1 MLALER
7 MAQDYVRSF
16 ELAEGSRYYFDP
28 MEVYK
33 AVFLHGI
40 KCLGAVEDW
49 REPPEVYVKMW
60 EARGC
65 YELLVESDS
74 MRAWQ
79 QENHTQATFP
89 TKSGPL

>member
-16 ELAEGSRYYFDP
+16 ELADGSRYYFDP

-49 REPPEVYVKMW
+49 REPPEVYVKMC
-60 EARGC
+60 EARDPAAV
-65 YELLVESDS
+65 LESLTS
-74 MRAWQ
+74 RR
-79 QENHTQATFP
+79 P
-89 TKSGPL
+89 